1 MQYPVIRHFIDVSGL
16 AVMATL
22 SVQGTAHCTDVCI
35 YTVLMY
41 LSWTNVSTLG
51 SSIYIR
57 QIYLHWINLFQIPLT
72 LGIKIPE
79 MMADITVV
87 CNEMFIPTLI

>member
-1 MQYPVIRHFIDVSGL
+1 
-16 AVMATL
+16 MATL

-57 QIYLHWINLFQIPLT
+57 PIYHT
-72 LGIKIPE
+72 LDQSISDTTYTWHE
-79 MMADITVV
+79 
-87 CNEMFIPTLI
+87 NS